1 MKVLQRTQ
9 FGNPILRKK
18 ARFLKGAEIKS
29 ETTQELI
36 ENIRYTLLEKNLGI
50 GLAAPQ
56 VNKNVAIA
64 VIAIRPKPHRP
75 TVKNFDLI
83 LVNPEIIDYSGTK
96 EELWEGCI
104 SAGSNGTCDLF
115 AKVPRHQKIRIKY
128 LDEKGKSH
136 NRGFSGLEAHVIQHE
151 VDHLNGIL
159 FVDHVKDST
168 TYMTYRE
175 YVKRIKNK

>member
-1 MKVLQRTQ
+1 MKILRRTQ
-9 FGNPILRKK
+9 FGNPILREK
-18 ARFLKGAEIKS
+18 ARFLKGDEIKS

-36 ENIRYTLLEKNLGI
+36 ENIRYTLLEKNIGI

-56 VNKNVAIA
+56 VNKSVAIA
-64 VIAIRPKPHRP
+64 IIAIRPTPHRP
-75 TVKNFDLI
+75 TVKKFDLI
-83 LVNPEIIDYSGTK
+83 LVNPVITEYSGSK

-115 AKVPRHQKIRIKY
+115 AKVPRHQKIRVKY

-136 NRGFSGLEAHVIQHE
+136 TRGFSGLEAHVVQHE

-159 FVDHVKDST
+159 FVDHVKDPTSF
-168 TYMTYRE
+168 MTYKE
-175 YVKRIKNK
+175 YMKRIENK